1 VQAYSYTHF
10 TVYELNIF
18 NSVDIIH
25 HLQLH
30 HFLHFFYYSELFIGK
45 KSGDE
50 GVRRKERKG
59 EKTMTLEQDG
69 ESVKFMYK

>member
-18 NSVDIIH
+18 NSVDIVH

-45 KSGDE
+45 KSGEDE
-50 GVRRKERKG
+50 ERREKERK
-59 EKTMTLEQDG
+59 Q
-69 ESVKFMYK
+69 

>member
-30 HFLHFFYYSELFIGK
+30 HFFYYSELFIGK
-45 KSGDE
+45 KSGEDE
-50 GVRRKERKG
+50 CEERREKERK
-59 EKTMTLEQDG
+59 Q
-69 ESVKFMYK
+69 